1 MPYIIQA
8 GDLEPHPPRLPSSI
22 LRLPKTHPVRRFEEH
37 KGLVPPKEA
46 CRSRPDRRLPPAPL
60 PLEHPPAV
68 CARQLSP
75 PPLSPSAPP
84 PPGPP
89 AQPSAVSS
97 ALGPLPPSL
106 DIPELRPAPLVIIPS
121 GRAVKRVVKVTAEPS
136 DTAWKRVFGDKP
148 RRVLAA
154 IPETRNNIPMARPT
168 PTGNDLCLVPAGS
181 ENAVPTTR
189 GIIEE
194 YQEEKDY
201 EKTGND
207 DERTPVYLSP
217 KPAGSAVKTARV
229 SNANNP
235 TDDSSVPRVPPKAKQ
250 LLGSPT
256 HNSDWYFGRNGQSP
270 HHSQSHPPGNSVNS
284 LRHSASSKV
293 VNFLTPTKNKK
304 SSTCST
310 HPHADMVKN
319 PAPAGMRPNQ
329 VQGPSPLKQSFG
341 HSPISAR
348 NMPAQFSP
356 EKQAV
361 AGASPIRNPRKSDVS
376 TGMSNAFSPHK
387 SIASPKKSIVSPKG
401 DFSIKRA
408 LSNALTPKHKRDKG
422 PPVPEKDT
430 PPDSRLSANI
440 TDFNC
445 RPSDAYSGNAFA
457 AAIDD
462 DNEEPRN
469 ESPQS
474 SETILVCMSDECSPI
489 KVVPSGVARLHH
501 KPHSIFKG
509 EAGIMEVEPELFRQI
524 EEEFQTPPIPTN
536 LIYSPATDR
545 GTWESNKSSTEED
558 DAPDYS
564 MEGLLPGGLL
574 PATTY
579 QPPEIEEKRKAKPCI
594 YSPSI
599 YSNNDVFRNDSFNN
613 ADKEYKVTT
622 PVPPNSLEN
631 SPAFKAQEMRQ
642 LGYGMG
648 YADKMLPGPRIQ
660 QPIKYIKTVEPN
672 DYVYKPEDHKFKRDG
687 AETPVFTH
695 DFAVDNAQKHQ
706 SAIRNS
712 VYAAKVTPDKVYN
725 FANGTYEHP
734 SAVPPPLRRTSG
746 ESSSPSLR
754 ERYMEKDQGG
764 LGINLSEVGSFK
776 DNDTTMGVDGD
787 ADDERSRESEFLK
800 TPLSNAFNSL
810 WTPRVKAER
819 ERKDFGKSLRSMNQR
834 ISDLHTENVERLA
847 DMTKKMDRAIKSD
860 GKFQIQLDNIRE
872 SVDAIGIAF
881 VQFGMDDEKVQL
893 IADKVI
899 DALYPIITKGHEQNK
914 ADTERILA
922 RVDKCHDEMAREFDS
937 LKKKS
942 RKLHD
947 RLASLDEHIWST
959 AHPNEEP
966 REYAGMAGDYTDYHD
981 DTC

>member
-22 LRLPKTHPVRRFEEH
+22 LRLPKTHSVRRFEEH

-154 IPETRNNIPMARPT
+154 IPETRNNTPMARPT

-181 ENAVPTTR
+181 ENAEPTTR

-235 TDDSSVPRVPPKAKQ
+235 TVDSSVPRVPPKAKQ

-256 HNSDWYFGRNGQSP
+256 HNSD
-270 HHSQSHPPGNSVNS
+270 
-284 LRHSASSKV
+284 
-293 VNFLTPTKNKK
+293 
-304 SSTCST
+304 C
-310 HPHADMVKN
+310 
-319 PAPAGMRPNQ
+319 
-329 VQGPSPLKQSFG
+329 
-341 HSPISAR
+341 AR

-387 SIASPKKSIVSPKG
+387 SIASPKKSI
-401 DFSIKRA
+401 RA

-430 PPDSRLSANI
+430 PPESRLSANI

-558 DAPDYS
+558 DAP
-564 MEGLLPGGLL
+564 
-574 PATTY
+574 TT
-579 QPPEIEEKRKAKPCI
+579 PSRIEEKRKAKPCI

-672 DYVYKPEDHKFKRDG
+672 DYVYKPEDHTFKRNG
-687 AETPVFTH
+687 AETPVFTQ
-695 DFAVDNAQKHQ
+695 DFALNSAQKHQ
-706 SAIRNS
+706 PAFRSSNG
-712 VYAAKVTPDKVYN
+712 AKVTPDKAYN
-725 FANGTYEHP
+725 FANGSYEHP
-734 SAVPPPLRRTSG
+734 SAVPPRF
-746 ESSSPSLR
+746 
-754 ERYMEKDQGG
+754 KDQGG

-776 DNDTTMGVDGD
+776 DDGTTMGVDGD
-787 ADDERSRESEFLK
+787 ADDERSRESESLK

-819 ERKDFGKSLRSMNQR
+819 ERKDFAKALRNMNQR
-834 ISDLHTENVERLA
+834 VNDLHTENVERLA

-872 SVDAIGIAF
+872 SVDAIGVAF

-893 IADKVI
+893 IANKVI

-966 REYAGMAGDYTDYHD
+966 REYAGMAGDYTDYYD

>member
-1 MPYIIQA
+1 
-8 GDLEPHPPRLPSSI
+8 
-22 LRLPKTHPVRRFEEH
+22 
-37 KGLVPPKEA
+37 
-46 CRSRPDRRLPPAPL
+46 
-60 PLEHPPAV
+60 
-68 CARQLSP
+68 
-75 PPLSPSAPP
+75 
-84 PPGPP
+84 
-89 AQPSAVSS
+89 
-97 ALGPLPPSL
+97 
-106 DIPELRPAPLVIIPS
+106 
-121 GRAVKRVVKVTAEPS
+121 
-136 DTAWKRVFGDKP
+136 
-148 RRVLAA
+148 
-154 IPETRNNIPMARPT
+154 MARPT

-189 GIIEE
+189 SIIEE

-235 TDDSSVPRVPPKAKQ
+235 TVDSSVPRVPPKAKQ

-256 HNSDWYFGRNGQSP
+256 HNSDC
-270 HHSQSHPPGNSVNS
+270 
-284 LRHSASSKV
+284 ASSKV
-293 VNFLTPTKNKK
+293 ANLLTPTKNKK
-304 SSTCST
+304 SSTFST
-310 HPHADMVKN
+310 NPHANMVKN

-361 AGASPIRNPRKSDVS
+361 AGASPIRNPRQSDVS

-462 DNEEPRN
+462 DNDEPRN

-579 QPPEIEEKRKAKPCI
+579 QPPENEGEAQGKA
-594 YSPSI
+594 
-599 YSNNDVFRNDSFNN
+599 NDSFNN

-672 DYVYKPEDHKFKRDG
+672 DYVYKPEDHKFERNG

-734 SAVPPPLRRTSG
+734 SA
-746 ESSSPSLR
+746 
-754 ERYMEKDQGG
+754 GG

-966 REYAGMAGDYTDYHD
+966 REYANMAGDYTDYHD